1 MKDPY
6 QVIIAPILTE
16 KSTSTIEHLNHYT
29 FRVHPKANKVE
40 IRKAIESIFNV
51 KVVRVC
57 TRRKQGKRKRIGTQ
71 VGFTRNWKEAVV
83 HLRPGEKL
91 DVY

>member
-6 QVIIAPILTE
+6 TIILAPILTE
-16 KSTSTIEHLNHYT
+16 KSTSSIEHVNQYT
-29 FRVHPKANKVE
+29 FRVHPTANKIE
-40 IRKAIESIFNV
+40 IRKAIETIFNV

-57 TRRKQGKRKRIGTQ
+57 TRHKAGKHKRMGMKMGETS
-71 VGFTRNWKEAVV
+71 GWKEAIV
-83 HLRPGEKL
+83 HLRPGEKI

>member
-6 QVIIAPILTE
+6 TIILSPILTE
-16 KSTSTIEHLNHYT
+16 KSTSSIEHVNQYT
-29 FRVHPKANKVE
+29 FRVHSTANKIE

-57 TRRKQGKRKRIGTQ
+57 TRHKLGKHKRMGMKMG
-71 VGFTRNWKEAVV
+71 VTRGWKEAIV
-83 HLRPGEKL
+83 HLRPGEKI

>member
-6 QVIIAPILTE
+6 TVILAPILTE
-16 KSTSTIEHLNHYT
+16 KTTSSIEHVNQYT
-29 FRVHPKANKVE
+29 FRVHPAANKIE
-40 IRKAIESIFNV
+40 IRRAVESIFNV

-57 TRRKQGKRKRIGTQ
+57 TRTKAGKHKRMGAKM
-71 VGFTRNWKEAVV
+71 GETRGWKEAIV
-83 HLRPGEKL
+83 HLRPGEKI

>member
-6 QVIIAPILTE
+6 TIILSPILTE
-16 KSTSTIEHLNHYT
+16 KSTSSIEHVNQYT
-29 FRVHPKANKVE
+29 FRVHPTANKIE
-40 IRKAIESIFNV
+40 IRRAVESIFNV

-57 TRRKQGKRKRIGTQ
+57 TRHKQGKQKRMGMKLGETS
-71 VGFTRNWKEAVV
+71 GWKEAIV
-83 HLRPGEKL
+83 HLRPGEKI

>member
-6 QVIIAPILTE
+6 TVVLSPILTE
-16 KSTSTIEHLNHYT
+16 KTTSSIEHVNQYT
-29 FRVHPKANKVE
+29 FRVHRAANKIE

-57 TRRKQGKRKRIGTQ
+57 TRNKSGKHKRMGTAM
-71 VGFTRNWKEAVV
+71 GETRGWKEAVV
-83 HLRPGEKL
+83 HLRPGEKI